1 MTDPIH
7 VSVHATDPVSEAG
20 IVGQLRSQHDLAVL
34 PIDSSRPPEVAVVAA
49 DLVDE
54 HTIRMIHRARHRG
67 HTRVVVIVGRVDG
80 GGVLAAVDA
89 GVTALL
95 RRTDATRAR
104 LVEAIQ
110 VAASG
115 DGMLP
120 PDLLGRLLA
129 HDETPARQAPAGPA
143 GPRLTF
149 GGLTPRELTVLRL
162 VADGYSTSEIAGRL
176 AYSERTI
183 KNALHDLTSRLQLRN
198 RSHAVAFALR
208 EGLI

>member
-1 MTDPIH
+1 MTAPIH
-7 VSVHATDPVSEAG
+7 VSVYAADPVSESG
-20 IVGQLRSQHDLAVL
+20 VVGQLRSQHDLALL
-34 PIDSSRPPEVAVVAA
+34 PTDSARPPEVAVIVA

-54 HTIRMIHRARHRG
+54 HTIRMIERARRRPQ
-67 HTRVVVIVGRVDG
+67 TRVVAVVGRVDG
-80 GGVLAAVDA
+80 GGVLAAVEA

-95 RRTDATRAR
+95 RRVDATRER
-104 LVEAIQ
+104 LVEAIR

-115 DGMLP
+115 EGMLP
-120 PDLLGRLLA
+120 PDLLGRLLS
-129 HDETPARQAPAGPA
+129 HDDTAAAPTPA

-162 VADGYSTSEIAGRL
+162 VADGYSTSEIAQRL

>member
-1 MTDPIH
+1 MTTPIH
-7 VSVHATDPVSEAG
+7 VSVFATDPVSEAG
-20 IVGQLRSQHDLAVL
+20 VVGQLRSQHDLTIL
-34 PIDSSRPPEVAVVAA
+34 PTDSARPPEVAVIVA

-54 HTIRMIHRARHRG
+54 HTIRLIERARRRTQ
-67 HTRVVVIVGRVDG
+67 TRVVAVVGRVDG
-80 GGVLAAVDA
+80 GGVLAAVEA

-95 RRTDATRAR
+95 RRIDATRQR
-104 LVEAIQ
+104 LVEAIR

-115 DGMLP
+115 EGMLP
-120 PDLLGRLLA
+120 PDLLGRLLS
-129 HDETPARQAPAGPA
+129 HDDAAARPAPA

-162 VADGYSTSEIAGRL
+162 VADGYSTSEIAHRL

>member
-20 IVGQLRSQHDLAVL
+20 IVGQLRSQHDLAIL
-34 PIDSSRPPEVAVVAA
+34 PIDSARPPEVAVVAA

-67 HTRVVVIVGRVDG
+67 QSRVVVIVGRADG

-95 RRTDATRAR
+95 RRTDATCTR
-104 LVEAIQ
+104 LVEAIR

-129 HDETPARQAPAGPA
+129 HDETAAARPAPA